1 MAGVVAQRLFRRH
14 HAGYATPM
22 TIRTRKFIGT
32 FATLF
37 WLVFYALVVMALGGE
52 YVVGRGMLT
61 ELVFYV
67 IAGVAWVPVA
77 MVIIKWMARPDPS

>member
-1 MAGVVAQRLFRRH
+1 
-14 HAGYATPM
+14 M